1 MIDSVIILEKILFDP
16 PADKIYSRLGFR
28 KSTTTLSAANRQETD
43 RHIDEAASLIHLQGA
58 FARLPIIQNDG
69 QGVRLGDAL
78 YFPSEKLAQFL
89 HDCREA
95 VLMGATAGAEVLA
108 AIREKTLE
116 GDMTAAVVYD
126 ATASEMTDAALEWI
140 TDYLGRQ
147 IRRENRQMLRRRFS
161 AGYAD
166 FALQHQK
173 EIYEAI
179 QLNKIGVSLTSGF
192 MLKPEKS
199 VTAVGGIM

>member
-1 MIDSVIILEKILFDP
+1 MIDSVIILEKIIFDP

-28 KSTTTLSAANRQETD
+28 KSTTTLSTANRLETD
-43 RHIDEAASLIHLQGA
+43 RHIDQAASLIQLQGA
-58 FARLPIIQNDG
+58 FLRLPILQNDG
-69 QGVRLGDAL
+69 RGVRLGEAL

-89 HDCREA
+89 RDCREA
-95 VLMGATAGAEVLA
+95 VLMGATAGSEVLA
-108 AIREKTLE
+108 AIRDKTKA

-140 TDYLGRQ
+140 TDYIGRQ
-147 IRRENRQMLRRRFS
+147 IRRENRQILQRRFS

>member
-16 PADKIYSRLGFR
+16 PVDKIYSRLGFR

-43 RHIDEAASLIHLQGA
+43 RHIDEAASLIQLQGA
-58 FARLPIIQNDG
+58 FVRLPIIQNDG
-69 QGVRLGDAL
+69 QGVRLGEAL

-95 VLMGATAGAEVLA
+95 VLMGATAGGEVLA
-108 AIREKTLE
+108 AIREKTQQ

-126 ATASEMTDAALEWI
+126 ATASEMTDAALDWI
-140 TDYLGRQ
+140 TEYLGRQ
-147 IRRENRQMLRRRFS
+147 LRRESRQMLRRRFS

-166 FALQHQK
+166 FALQYQK